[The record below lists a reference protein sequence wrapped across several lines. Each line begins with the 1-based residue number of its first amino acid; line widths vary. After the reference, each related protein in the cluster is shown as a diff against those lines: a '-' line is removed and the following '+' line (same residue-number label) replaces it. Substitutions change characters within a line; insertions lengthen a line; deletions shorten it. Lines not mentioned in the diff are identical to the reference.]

1 MSKYKYPYSILYNAK
16 QHSIGN
22 WNDLSTSTICGC
34 YHCKKIFLSNSIYDW
49 IGIDGRSM
57 DHATALCPFCGMN
70 SVIAESASYPLKTDF
85 LESMYHYWFRNEKQE
100 QMELQLYKNI
110 RLVRVLVFRD
120 NKSRRSMEFFG
131 SVFCGDLDNYCTEPF
146 VFSSEKCYYRADKSF
161 HPWRKNL

>member
-1 MSKYKYPYSILYNAK
+1 MRKSKYPYTILYNAK

-100 QMELQLYKNI
+100 QMEL
-110 RLVRVLVFRD
+110 
-120 NKSRRSMEFFG
+120 
-131 SVFCGDLDNYCTEPF
+131 
-146 VFSSEKCYYRADKSF
+146 
-161 HPWRKNL
+161 